1 MTPLLGTP
9 LSRCSDISSPCRI
22 SAGGDPPRNGCDDGS
37 VTDDDADPLL
47 RFGQV
52 RRELEARWPES
63 RISPTLQRIRAL
75 TGFLGDPQ
83 SAYPVI
89 LVTGTNGK
97 TSTARMIESLLRAFG
112 LHTGL
117 VTSPHLTDLRERIQ
131 LDGEPIEVESFLRVY
146 DEVLPVLEI
155 VDEASAL
162 EGGPPLSFFEVMTG
176 LAYAAFAD
184 APVDVAVVEVGMGG
198 RWDATNVADARV
210 AVIGPVGLDHTGYLG
225 DTLAAIAGEKAG
237 IIKPAGQ
244 VVLAAQEHEAA
255 EVLLAAALQL
265 EAPTVMEDLHFGVT
279 DRVLAVGGQV
289 LTLRGLGGDYREVF
303 LPLFGAHQARNAAL
317 ALAAVETFFGVEPDP
332 LLAGPT
338 PLRMHADEQAGTAQP
353 SRAPQPLPEIAT
365 DVPLAVPRRQLDP
378 LVVRAGFAAVRSP
391 GAARGRPPGADG
403 GGRRL
408 PQPARCRRP
417 GRGADRVV
425 QLHPHRRRP
434 RDPG

>member
-1 MTPLLGTP
+1 M
-9 LSRCSDISSPCRI
+9 
-22 SAGGDPPRNGCDDGS
+22 
-37 VTDDDADPLL
+37 
-47 RFGQV
+47 
-52 RRELEARWPES
+52 
-63 RISPTLQRIRAL
+63 
-75 TGFLGDPQ
+75 
-83 SAYPVI
+83 
-89 LVTGTNGK
+89 
-97 TSTARMIESLLRAFG
+97 
-112 LHTGL
+112 
-117 VTSPHLTDLRERIQ
+117 
-131 LDGEPIEVESFLRVY
+131 
-146 DEVLPVLEI
+146 
-155 VDEASAL
+155 DEASAL

-279 DRVLAVGGQV
+279 ERVLAVGGQV

-317 ALAAVETFFGVEPDP
+317 ALAAVEAFFGVEPDP

-338 PLRMHADEQAGTAQP
+338 PLRIPADEQAGTAQP
-353 SRAPQPLPEIAT
+353 SRAHQPVPEIAT
-365 DVPLAVPRRQLDP
+365 DVPLASPRRQLDP
-378 LVVRAGFAAVRSP
+378 LVVHAGFAAVRSP
-391 GAARGRPPGADG
+391 GRLEVVRRAPTVVVDACHNPHGAVAVAEALTESFSFTRTVAVLGILAEKDARGNLTALAPAVDEVIVTRSSSPRQLPVESSRRSLPRSSETIGSSPWSASTSAGASRRAGRDRIPAGVG
-403 GGRRL
+403 GGVLVTGSITVVGEARLAGRRVR
-408 PQPARCRRP
+408 Q
-417 GRGADRVV
+417 
-425 QLHPHRRRP
+425 
-434 RDPG
+434 